1 MPSENLLALTHNDT
15 HQMNEQTN
23 RKRPIQLKSPDVQY
37 TIPYDDVNGSDLFDM
52 LVHMANFN
60 NMSRHLSN
68 DNIATYKRFFE
79 KLYAK
84 YRVFLYRWLKQ
95 NWDSLS
101 KERQNFAKP
110 YYRKGR
116 MVL

>member
-1 MPSENLLALTHNDT
+1 MAELN
-15 HQMNEQTN
+15 QK
-23 RKRPIQLKSPDVQY
+23 KRPIQLKSPDKQY
-37 TIPYDDVNGSDLFDM
+37 TIPYDDVNGSDIFDM
-52 LVHMANFN
+52 LKHMANFN
-60 NMSRHLSN
+60 NMSRHLHN
-68 DNIATYKRFFE
+68 DNIETYKRFFE

-84 YRVFLYRWLKQ
+84 YKVFLYRWLRK

-101 KERQNFAKP
+101 EERQNFAKP

>member
-1 MPSENLLALTHNDT
+1 MT
-15 HQMNEQTN
+15 EQTN
-23 RKRPIQLKSPDVQY
+23 RKRPLALKSPDKQY
-37 TIPYDDVNGSDLFDM
+37 VIPYDDINGSDIFDM
-52 LVHMANFN
+52 LVHMANFT
-60 NMSRHLSN
+60 NMSRHLHG
-68 DNIATYKRFFE
+68 DDVDTYKRFFE

-84 YRVFLYRWLKQ
+84 YKVFLYRWLRQ

-101 KERQNFAKP
+101 KEKQEFAKP